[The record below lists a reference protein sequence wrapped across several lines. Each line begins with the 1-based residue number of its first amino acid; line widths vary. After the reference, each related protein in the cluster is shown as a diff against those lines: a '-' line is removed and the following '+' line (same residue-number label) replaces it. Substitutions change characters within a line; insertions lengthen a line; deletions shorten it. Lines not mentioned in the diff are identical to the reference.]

1 MPESNVAR
9 RVLEQDRKVQL
20 KMRLALKRLH
30 GQMPSRPL
38 MLDPDGTPEPELLGR
53 LIAKVRKL

>member
-1 MPESNVAR
+1 MTESNITR

-20 KMRLALKRLH
+20 KMRIALKRLH
-30 GQMPSRPL
+30 GQMLSRPL
-38 MLDPDGTPEPELLGR
+38 ILDPDGTLEPEVLGR